1 MMEYLEISKQEK
13 KKKLLLNQKLE
24 ITNINISAYF
34 STVLHSEA
42 IVFTNCFRFL

>member
-1 MMEYLEISKQEK
+1 MMEYLEISKQER
-13 KKKLLLNQKLE
+13 KKLLLNQKLE
-24 ITNINISAYF
+24 ITNISISAYF

>member
-1 MMEYLEISKQEK
+1 MDYLEISKQEK
-13 KKKLLLNQKLE
+13 KKKLLLSQKLE
-24 ITNINISAYF
+24 ITNINISVYF